1 MARGHATRRP
11 NLTPDVQIEG
21 RHPVMEALR
30 AGRPLRKLVVARG
43 SAAGS
48 LQPLIGEAHRR
59 GIPVQEVE
67 KAVVDR
73 LAPTRAPQGVI
84 AYAAAHR
91 VVDID
96 DLLSLA
102 QARGEGPLVLLLHG
116 VEDPGDP

>member
-30 AGRPLRKLVVARG
+30 AGRPLRKLGVARG
-43 SAAGS
+43 GAAGS
-48 LQPLIGEAHRR
+48 PPPPQPLIGEAPRR

-67 KAVVDR
+67 KAAVDR
-73 LAPTRAPQGVI
+73 LAPSREPEGVF

-96 DLLSLA
+96 D
-102 QARGEGPLVLLLHG
+102 
-116 VEDPGDP
+116 